1 MYWRWLAAKLWRT
14 NCFVFVPFIVRCGR
28 ACESCKGSALEE
40 EKKKEEEE
48 DLKEE
53 MNEKKEEDMKEEE
66 YVIVGGVVKNEAKAS
81 IPGRIQTFVF
91 SWFCNFKVWMNKN
104 NLSNG
109 SENISTWQTRPNL
122 EPSQLHMVPK

>member
-1 MYWRWLAAKLWRT
+1 MHGVLALAART

-53 MNEKKEEDMKEEE
+53 MNEKKEEVEDVKEYMKEKE
-66 YVIVGGVVKNEAKAS
+66 YVIVGGVVKNEAKVS
-81 IPGRIQTFVF
+81 ILRAGRIQTFVF
-91 SWFCNFKVWMNKN
+91 S
-104 NLSNG
+104 
-109 SENISTWQTRPNL
+109 
-122 EPSQLHMVPK
+122 